1 MPDAFPTDIHRF
13 PIGSYAEDYGE
24 ASTYASA
31 DLDEAL
37 GFNNMEAE
45 PGIISLTATQTDYE
59 DTEL

>member
-1 MPDAFPTDIHRF
+1 MPDAFPGDTDMRRF
-13 PIGSYAEDYGE
+13 PIGSYADYGE

-37 GFNNMEAE
+37 GFNNLDVE
-45 PGIISLTATQTDYE
+45 PGIISLTATDYE